1 MSNPMSNFR
10 PGRSII
16 TAIIIMMLI
25 AALVGCSSVEG
36 DGSCVHTQRSYGYET
51 DVYGDTGLH
60 LLPTITEIGS
70 FASFISFEEMEA
82 EYIDIEMCMA
92 NTNTPAPSINFTS
105 FNHLG
110 VNVEIAFYLYANQT
124 AYIDTDHEDWL
135 PARNCI
141 SDREWLRHEF
151 GHHILWM
158 NGEDPGHENQKFT
171 ECSAR
176 GPKSCNGEYCEKD

>member
-1 MSNPMSNFR
+1 MIKSAFYLV
-10 PGRSII
+10 IL
-16 TAIIIMMLI
+16 LI
-25 AALVGCSSVEG
+25 VAGCSSYEG

-51 DVYGDTGLH
+51 DVYGETGLH

-70 FASFISFEEMEA
+70 FASFISFDEMEA
-82 EYIDIEMCMA
+82 EYIDVEMCMA

-105 FNHLG
+105 FNHIG
-110 VNVEIAFYLYANQT
+110 TSIEIAFYTYASQT
-124 AYIDTDHEDWL
+124 AYIDTDQEDWL
-135 PARNCI
+135 PTRNCI

-151 GHHILWM
+151 GHHILYL

-176 GPKSCNGEYCEKD
+176 GPKSCNGEYCEK